1 MSACVGRREQVPLPN
16 ILVRIPRVPDVLN
29 EPPYR
34 TTTHHPAFM
43 VHWWLLAQ
51 SHPKPGPIN
60 PKKEQDPTH
69 SNEQNAEKK

>member
-1 MSACVGRREQVPLPN
+1 MSVEGSKCPYQISWLGYTS
-16 ILVRIPRVPDVLN
+16 VPDVLD

-34 TTTHHPAFM
+34 TTTHHPTLM
-43 VHWWLLAQ
+43 VHWWLLVQ